1 MRNPTKNG
9 LSISDVESQYDAY
22 LLRRVVYHAPLANFI
37 TTLSTGFCR
46 RAFPAGT
53 LTWSKV
59 RFNDFVQFLRASLRG
74 CTIGRLRQLG

>member
-1 MRNPTKNG
+1 MRNPTKDG

-22 LLRRVVYHAPLANFI
+22 LLTARVYHAPLATFI
-37 TTLSTGFCR
+37 TTLSTSFYR

-53 LTWSKV
+53 LIGVGSASTISCS
-59 RFNDFVQFLRASLRG
+59 FLRASLRG